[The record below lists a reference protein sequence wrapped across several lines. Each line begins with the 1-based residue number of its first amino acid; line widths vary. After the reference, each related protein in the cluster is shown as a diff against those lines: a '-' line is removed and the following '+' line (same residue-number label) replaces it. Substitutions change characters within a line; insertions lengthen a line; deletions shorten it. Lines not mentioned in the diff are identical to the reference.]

1 MKVKERKKF
10 FMRLVKKDLKKELI
24 DRTNF
29 DDLIN

>member
-1 MKVKERKKF
+1 MKVKERKKI
-10 FMRLVKKDLKKELI
+10 FMHLVKKDLKKELI

>member
-1 MKVKERKKF
+1 MKVKERKNF
-10 FMRLVKKDLKKELI
+10 FMHLVKKDLKKELI